1 MEMIWVLFLSHDIY
15 TNDVILQSYK
25 MIAVWLFFSFN
36 SFYDDNFFILF
47 ISSKM
52 ELTRV
57 R

>member
-1 MEMIWVLFLSHDIY
+1 MEMIWVLFVWHDIY
-15 TNDVILQSYK
+15 TNEVILQSYK

-47 ISSKM
+47 IGSKM

>member
-47 ISSKM
+47 IGSKM

>member
-1 MEMIWVLFLSHDIY
+1 MEMIWVLFVWHDIY
-15 TNDVILQSYK
+15 TNEVILQSYK
-25 MIAVWLFFSFN
+25 MIAVWLFFTFN

-47 ISSKM
+47 ISFKM